1 MFQDGKL
8 GLTKAMNKFEPERG
22 NKFSTYAVWWIR
34 QAIEKA
40 IKDQSKEIRIPYH
53 FWKKQAAI
61 VSAVALFYERFGREP
76 NLDEIVA
83 ETGLKLEDVKSASR
97 PGLQLSPVSLNAIA
111 NNDERIELGDLLGE
125 RVDFDGAISR
135 QETKEKVREV
145 LETLSDREKFI
156 LCSRF
161 GVNGDGDQEPKT
173 LDQTAEE
180 LAKKENGAR
189 LSRERIRQIEETAK
203 SKLSKREA
211 LKNLVRN

>member
-1 MFQDGKL
+1 
-8 GLTKAMNKFEPERG
+8 MNKFEPERG

-83 ETGLKLEDVKSASR
+83 ETGLKLEDVKIASR
-97 PGLQLSPVSLNAIA
+97 PGLKFSPLSLNAKVGG
-111 NNDERIELGDLLGE
+111 DEETELGDLFGKE
-125 RVDFDGAISR
+125 ADFDEAIALE
-135 QETKEKVREV
+135 ETKKEVRKV
-145 LETLSDREKFI
+145 LATLSRREQFI

-161 GVNGDGDQEPKT
+161 GINGDENQETKT
-173 LDQTAEE
+173 LEETAES

-189 LSRERIRQIEETAK
+189 LSRERIRQIEEKAI
-203 SKLSKREA
+203 KRLRKRKRA
-211 LKNLVRN
+211 LEGLARN

>member
-1 MFQDGKL
+1 
-8 GLTKAMNKFEPERG
+8 MNKFEPERG

-83 ETGLKLEDVKSASR
+83 ETGLKLEDVKIASR
-97 PGLQLSPVSLNAIA
+97 PGLKFSPLSLNAKVGG
-111 NNDERIELGDLLGE
+111 DEETELGDLFGKE
-125 RVDFDGAISR
+125 ADFDEAIALE
-135 QETKEKVREV
+135 ETKKEVRKV
-145 LETLSDREKFI
+145 LATLSRREQFI

-161 GVNGDGDQEPKT
+161 GINGDENQEKKT
-173 LDQTAEE
+173 LNETAES

>member
-1 MFQDGKL
+1 
-8 GLTKAMNKFEPERG
+8 MNKFEPERG

-83 ETGLKLEDVKSASR
+83 ETGLKLEDVKIASR

-135 QETKEKVREV
+135 QETKEKAREV
-145 LETLSDREKFI
+145 LETLSD
-156 LCSRF
+156 S
-161 GVNGDGDQEPKT
+161 
-173 LDQTAEE
+173 
-180 LAKKENGAR
+180 
-189 LSRERIRQIEETAK
+189 
-203 SKLSKREA
+203 
-211 LKNLVRN
+211 